1 MKLMRDLIHDILLL
15 CGVKFEQP
23 SLLVE
28 GIAWC
33 NSVPWI
39 PRLIAYGQLEDW
51 LSHKHTTNH
60 E

>member
-1 MKLMRDLIHDILLL
+1 MRDLIHDLLLL

-39 PRLIAYGQLEDW
+39 PRLIAYHQLEDW
-51 LSHKHTTNH
+51 LSHKHTNH